1 MNKAF
6 AVNGFVRR
14 YRWTLLRR
22 ATELLVLI
30 CFTGTAR
37 WGWEVFG
44 KPLLVGD
51 LSSSR
56 ILGVIPLDDPLALFE
71 RLCAGIIPTASAAIG
86 ALLITL
92 FYGLLG
98 SRTFCGWVCP
108 MNFVVETAAWLRRKL
123 NLPADAVRLP
133 RLTRYATLAGV
144 LLASILTGSAA
155 FETVS
160 PQAFLWRDII
170 FGTGLS
176 ALSAVLTVFALELG
190 LMKDGWC
197 GHLCPLGAFWSLAG
211 RASPRPIIQI
221 AFIDEH
227 CTRCADCLKVCPEKQ
242 VIRFKE
248 LAQTAAPRLGTVSTA
263 AAALKSALKMHCI
276 FVWAAKK
283 QNLPEIHYDP
293 LSSYFR
299 LCFCRRCCRINGVS
313 YARLCRRQRNLWC
326 PRLSSASGERLSADH
341 G

>member
-155 FETVS
+155 FEAVS

-170 FGTGLS
+170 FGTGLP

-248 LAQTAAPRLGTVSTA
+248 LAQTGRIPSGDCLNCGRCIEICSENALHFRLGSQKTKPTG
-263 AAALKSALKMHCI
+263 
-276 FVWAAKK
+276 
-283 QNLPEIHYDP
+283 DP
-293 LSSYFR
+293 L
-299 LCFCRRCCRINGVS
+299 
-313 YARLCRRQRNLWC
+313 
-326 PRLSSASGERLSADH
+326 
-341 G
+341 

>member
-1 MNKAF
+1 
-6 AVNGFVRR
+6 
-14 YRWTLLRR
+14 
-22 ATELLVLI
+22 
-30 CFTGTAR
+30 
-37 WGWEVFG
+37 
-44 KPLLVGD
+44 
-51 LSSSR
+51 
-56 ILGVIPLDDPLALFE
+56 
-71 RLCAGIIPTASAAIG
+71 
-86 ALLITL
+86 
-92 FYGLLG
+92 
-98 SRTFCGWVCP
+98 

-248 LAQTAAPRLGTVSTA
+248 LAQTGRIPSGDCLNCGRCIEICSENALHFRLGSQ
-263 AAALKSALKMHCI
+263 
-276 FVWAAKK
+276 K

-326 PRLSSASGERLSADH
+326 PGLVPHPVKDYLPITVNKNMCVMCHKEQKGDVRVKEKFPSRTSRHRANLPVSGMNVCFATPKVPTPNHSRLSTPMIRQLRN
-341 G
+341 

>member
-155 FETVS
+155 FEAVS

-197 GHLCPLGAFWSLAG
+197 GHLWPARSLLV
-211 RASPRPIIQI
+211 PRW
-221 AFIDEH
+221 
-227 CTRCADCLKVCPEKQ
+227 
-242 VIRFKE
+242 
-248 LAQTAAPRLGTVSTA
+248 
-263 AAALKSALKMHCI
+263 KS
-276 FVWAAKK
+276 
-283 QNLPEIHYDP
+283 
-293 LSSYFR
+293 LSSPNHSD
-299 LCFCRRCCRINGVS
+299 CF
-313 YARLCRRQRNLWC
+313 Y
-326 PRLSSASGERLSADH
+326 
-341 G
+341 